1 MIRRS
6 GVKVAMLTGDR
17 KETAV
22 AIAKELN
29 IFSAN
34 NLAVSDDELLRM
46 SEEELAKQIDDITVF
61 YDLEA
66 EHKMKIIDAYKRRG
80 Y

>member
-61 YDLEA
+61 YDPSSVLFFSLLTRFLNE
-66 EHKMKIIDAYKRRG
+66 
-80 Y
+80 